1 MSYITMDEATQ
12 IFKESVK
19 EYVDIHNQL
28 LEASRSLKEVR
39 KKKDELG
46 QVILDFMNKNDY
58 EVCASGNMKLIK
70 RESKRQSGLKEEI
83 ILDAIK
89 EMFGDVDAHKLMDT
103 ISSKREVI
111 TKPVLSCRV
120 QKSNK
125 KT

>member
-1 MSYITMDEATQ
+1 MDEATQ

>member
-1 MSYITMDEATQ
+1 MDASTQ

-28 LEASRSLKEVR
+28 QEASRSLKEVR

-46 QVILDFMNKNDY
+46 QVILDFMDKNEY
-58 EVCASGNMKLIK
+58 EVCASGNTKLIK

-83 ILDAIK
+83 ILEAIK
-89 EMFGDVDAHKLMDT
+89 EMVGDVNARKIMET
-103 ISSKREVI
+103 ISSKREV
-111 TKPVLSCRV
+111 TVKPVLSCRV